1 MVKRLRGPQEC
12 PPEIRLPFVL
22 RHHYSQGTNGLLG
35 PCLVTLLDG
44 DKWDKGQ
51 PAQIYQQPPGL
62 TQPHPLRG
70 GLGFA
75 RDREEAEVGA
85 AKGAKAERREWAEH
99 TPERPPG
106 EGQGQG
112 RFREQEAE
120 VQAFVQQS
128 SIEIEREQGRQ
139 GS

>member
-1 MVKRLRGPQEC
+1 MSAVVKRLRGPQEC

-75 RDREEAEVGA
+75 RDQEKAEVGTRELLREQRQRGGSGQSTRGRDFLVRVRV
-85 AKGAKAERREWAEH
+85 KGGLGNRRL
-99 TPERPPG
+99 
-106 EGQGQG
+106 
-112 RFREQEAE
+112 RFRPLCSK
-120 VQAFVQQS
+120 VLL
-128 SIEIEREQGRQ
+128 R
-139 GS
+139 

>member
-1 MVKRLRGPQEC
+1 MSAVVKRLRGPQEC
-12 PPEIRLPFVL
+12 PEIRLPFVL

-75 RDREEAEVGA
+75 RDQEEAEVQSW
-85 AKGAKAERREWAEH
+85 ELL
-99 TPERPPG
+99 
-106 EGQGQG
+106 
-112 RFREQEAE
+112 REQR
-120 VQAFVQQS
+120 Q
-128 SIEIEREQGRQ
+128 REEGRVHV
-139 GS
+139 GETSW